1 MKESTENI
9 IAAQI
14 GSARLS
20 TYLTQAQGDRSRALA
35 LYLWNLESSAAVLST
50 TAMVEVHLRNTVDLA
65 LKSWNAAQDY
75 TAEPGREGP
84 YSQEWIED
92 PAPRIRNIVAPAR
105 RVSLKDKSRSSMK
118 DINNKNTK
126 PYPTHDDYVAGLT
139 FGTWT
144 SLLPH
149 PDAGSNNIR
158 VAIWETELS
167 KYFSKHRNVVYY
179 WAQHLR
185 YARNRASHLE
195 PLLDVRELQHYH
207 RCAVRLLNALN
218 PVAASWL
225 AGQAFIPRALSK
237 RP

>member
-167 KYFSKHRNVVYY
+167 KYFLSTATLCITGLSICDMREIELRTLSLYSMSGNFSTITG
-179 WAQHLR
+179 AQ
-185 YARNRASHLE
+185 YVCSM
-195 PLLDVRELQHYH
+195 
-207 RCAVRLLNALN
+207 RLIQ
-218 PVAASWL
+218 S
-225 AGQAFIPRALSK
+225 R
-237 RP
+237 RPG